1 METMTALPQGWPWL
15 TQVERV
21 GQRQA
26 RERVL
31 LVDSEEQCRT
41 ASVLPPSISEKQL
54 LPPGLASPSPFPGLL
69 PVCRPAVR

>member
-26 RERVL
+26 REHVL